1 MRLTAIFS
9 RNLRLCRQE
18 SGLTQERLAE
28 FAGLDRN
35 FIGKLER
42 EENSPTLETVEALAV
57 ALQIPPERLIDRDLP
72 ARKD

>member
-18 SGLTQERLAE
+18 AGLTQERLAE